1 MKNKMTFYKKI
12 DIAKDGSK
20 IPYFFNEKPMFS
32 QYNPERDALRFTED
46 LINLEK
52 NTAIFIAGIG
62 TAQHINL
69 ILENPKITIVF
80 ALENDKNT
88 LNQIKDFI
96 PNSKK
101 LILCTINDFSNKIIN
116 NYIPQLHGN
125 FLFKPLKSWILAF
138 KEFNPEFNE
147 SDFQASISNIIK
159 TISRDI
165 ATQSFFGKIWHKNI
179 LKNIYLFSKI
189 TEKKLFATIDDFDL
203 QKTAAIIGASPI
215 LDEEIKILKNHRED
229 FFIFSTDTSFQ
240 VLAQYGIKPDAVVTL
255 DGQPISAKHF
265 HCKPDSILIADFC
278 SNSSIIEK
286 FLDINCKIAL
296 TNSGHPLSSLFDFWL
311 FEKYKQKSIYKVSA
325 GNGTVLQLALDFAF
339 SAGFTKYKILGGEFA
354 YTKHKA
360 YCKGTYFDF
369 IFNFSSTKITSTE
382 NSYTKLFYS
391 NKIIVDE
398 KLPTTE
404 NLKSY
409 KDYLMEY
416 LKNKQYSQNQNI
428 TKLEKFSSKAFFI
441 WYIDKLKKNDEII
454 KNSLLPLLA
463 WINKCKKNSDTIKEA
478 LFITEKMLSSFN
490 IEE

>member
-32 QYNPERDALRFTED
+32 QYNPARDAIRFSED
-46 LINLEK
+46 LKALEE

-62 TAQHINL
+62 TAQHINI
-69 ILENPKITIVF
+69 ILENPKITLIF
-80 ALENDKNT
+80 ALENNEET
-88 LNQIKDFI
+88 LSQLKDFI
-96 PNSKK
+96 PTSKK
-101 LILCTINDFSNKIIN
+101 LIICTLNDFESNIIN

-125 FLFKPLKSWILAF
+125 FIFKPLKSWILAL

-147 SDFQASISNIIK
+147 SNFQASILNTIK
-159 TISRDI
+159 IISRDI

-179 LKNIYLFSKI
+179 LKNIHLFSKI
-189 TEKKLFATIDDFDL
+189 TKQRLFATLDDFDL

-215 LDEEIKILKNHRED
+215 LDEDIKILKNNRED

-240 VLAQYGIKPDAVVTL
+240 VLEQHGIKPDAVVTL
-255 DGQPISAKHF
+255 DGQTISAKHF

-278 SNSSIIEK
+278 SNSSIVEK
-286 FLDINCKIAL
+286 FLDNNCKIAL

-311 FEKYKQKSIYKVSA
+311 FEKYKKNSIYKVSA

-339 SAGFTKYKILGGEFA
+339 SVGFKKYKIFGGEFA
-354 YTKHKA
+354 YTKNKA

-369 IFNFSSTKITSTE
+369 LFNSSSTKISSTE
-382 NSYTKLFYS
+382 NNYTNLFYS
-391 NKIIVDE
+391 NKIIIDE

-409 KDYLMEY
+409 KTYLMEY
-416 LKNKQYSQNQNI
+416 LKNNQYSQNQNI
-428 TKLEKFSSKAFFI
+428 TKLEKFSSKDFFV
-441 WYIDKLKKNDEII
+441 WYIENLKKNAEII
-454 KNSLLPLLA
+454 KKSLLPLLA
-463 WINKCKKNSDTIKEA
+463 WINKCKKNSDIIKEA